1 MLNDELQEERMVAV
15 DIWSDVVC
23 PFCFIGKRR
32 LEAAAAEEGVPLEVT
47 WRAFELNPDAPAI
60 DPRPLAERIA
70 QKYGRTIEQ
79 AEQSQ
84 RQIADMAAHEGIEFN
99 WTTARGGNT
108 FNAHRLAKLA
118 AMVGVGD
125 RAQDVLMR
133 RYFTDGEPIGAN
145 ETLLAAG
152 LELGM
157 SGEDVAALL
166 ASDAFADEVR
176 QDQAIARDELQV
188 EGVPFFVFARKYA
201 ISGAQPRE
209 YFRAALRKI
218 ADETAGA

>member
-1 MLNDELQEERMVAV
+1 MVAV

-47 WRAFELNPDAPAI
+47 WRAFELNPDAPQI
-60 DPRPLAERIA
+60 DPRSLTERIA

-79 AEQSQ
+79 TEQTQ
-84 RQIADMAAHEGIEFN
+84 RQIAEMAAHEGIEFN
-99 WTTARGGNT
+99 WTIARGGNT
-108 FNAHRLAKLA
+108 FDAHRLAKLA
-118 AMVGVGD
+118 AMLGQGD
-125 RAQDVLMR
+125 RAQEVLMR

-152 LELGM
+152 VELGM
-157 SGEDVAALL
+157 DGEDVAALL

-176 QDQAIARDELQV
+176 QDQAIAREQLQV
-188 EGVPFFVFARKYA
+188 EGVPFFVFERKYA
-201 ISGAQPRE
+201 ISGAQSRE
-209 YFRAALRKI
+209 HFRAALRQI
-218 ADETAGA
+218 ASERAQA

>member
-1 MLNDELQEERMVAV
+1 MIAV

-32 LEAAAAEEGVPLEVT
+32 LEAAAQEEGVALDVT

-60 DPRPLAERIA
+60 NPRPLAERIA
-70 QKYGRTIEQ
+70 EKYGRTLEQ
-79 AEQSQ
+79 AEQTQ

-99 WTTARGGNT
+99 WTIARGGNT
-108 FNAHRLAKLA
+108 LNAHRLAKLA
-118 AMVGVGD
+118 ALTGQGD
-125 RAQDVLMR
+125 RAQEVLMR
-133 RYFTDGEPIGAN
+133 RYFTDGEPIGAD

-157 SGEDVAALL
+157 DGEDVAALL
-166 ASDAFADEVR
+166 ASDAFAEEVR
-176 QDQAIARDELQV
+176 QEEAIAREQLRV

-201 ISGAQPRE
+201 ISGAQSRE
-209 YFRAALRKI
+209 HFRAALRQI
-218 ADETAGA
+218 AAAAAQG